1 MSSQPVERLA
11 EGVGRR
17 AAPPRLRARDLLL
30 LLLPCVPLAQ
40 VALSR
45 RHTSAE
51 QTTRDAARCDVGRS
65 AGSLARSCL
74 ERRALS
80 ARDPSAGGERTGD

>member
-1 MSSQPVERLA
+1 MSSEYGERRA
-11 EGVGRR
+11 ADGARH

-45 RHTSAE
+45 RHANAE
-51 QTTRDAARCDVGRS
+51 STGVRAASGCP
-65 AGSLARSCL
+65 
-74 ERRALS
+74 ERRAAL
-80 ARDPSAGGERTGD
+80 RECGPSAGGERAGD